1 MSTDQD
7 RQGDSRSLQLTL
19 GAGNRG
25 LPALRMP
32 EIKDPYPGRRGKEL
46 GNQMREAAFRM
57 YYTIVLERVAVES
70 GIWLRA
76 YAQQL
81 VYQAVTQMMDSFYD
95 LDCRPEA
102 LPYLR
107 QFTEANIEE
116 MVAQVRAILENHSRT
131 MGGFY

>member
-7 RQGDSRSLQLTL
+7 RQGESRSLQLTL
-19 GAGNRG
+19 AAGSRG

-32 EIKDPYPGRRGKEL
+32 EIRDPYPGRKGKEL

-57 YYTIVLERVAVES
+57 IHTIMLERLAAES
-70 GIWLRA
+70 GIALRK
-76 YAQQL
+76 YAQEL

-102 LPYLR
+102 LQYLR

-116 MVAQVRAILENHSRT
+116 MVTQVRAILENHTRA